1 MTTSRRTVYTTGEAA
16 RLCQVAPR
24 TVTKWFDAGKISGY
38 RIPLGQERR
47 IYRESLHRFMLQNGM
62 IEAVRSAT
70 PRALLASNDP
80 HLIDTLR
87 RSLEPHWVVAVAG
100 DWFELGRLA
109 NDSLGAV
116 VLDFSFG
123 TRGDMLAAVRWFAG
137 RAPKPRILALLN
149 EDECG
154 PCEVLSAGA
163 DLAHARPADPHQL
176 ALALEPKV
184 GAA

>member
-1 MTTSRRTVYTTGEAA
+1 MSTSRKTIYTTGEAA

-24 TVTKWFDAGKISGY
+24 TIAKWLDAGKISGY

-47 IYRESLHRFMLQNGM
+47 IYRESLHRFMLANGM
-62 IEAVRSAT
+62 VEAVRSAS
-70 PRALLASNDP
+70 PAVVVASQDP

-87 RSLEPHWVVAVAG
+87 RSLEPHWTVTVAG

-109 NDSLGAV
+109 NDRAQAV

-123 TRGDMLAAVRWFAG
+123 ARADMLAAVRWFAG
-137 RAPKPRILALLN
+137 RTPKSRIIALLN
-149 EDECG
+149 EDDSD
-154 PCEVLSAGA
+154 PDAVLSIGA
-163 DLAHARPADPHQL
+163 DLAHVRPADVGQL